1 MLSLIVIL
9 PFFSALLMALVY
21 LGDTNKKRY
30 SFYTIV
36 GIASPVI
43 ITLLSFMVGSRL
55 LSGADTIH
63 ESLFTWISVGDFN
76 ISVSFMAD
84 RLSVVMISFITLIGT
99 LIHIYAAGY
108 MRDDKAYGKFF
119 SYFNLFMGSML
130 LLVLADNPI
139 IMFVGWELVGL
150 SSYFLIGFYHTESKN
165 ITAANKA
172 FILNRVGD
180 FGFIMALSL
189 LFVSLEGTGFTF
201 DSIKSNIHTIE
212 PEMLSLIGVLLFVG
226 AMGKSAQIPLYVWL
240 PDAMAGPTPVSALI
254 HAATMV
260 TAGVYMVARY
270 SFLYVE
276 IPDIGLFIATIGAAS
291 ALFAA
296 IIASYQSD
304 IKKILAY
311 STMSQLGYMFIAVG
325 LGAYSSGIF
334 HVFTHAFFKALLFMG
349 AGAVIIALHHEQNI
363 FKMGGLKKDLKLVY
377 ITMFIATLAISGIPP
392 FAGFFSKDAIL
403 VSAFAHEHYVIWGVG
418 SLTAMLTA
426 FYMFRMLFSV
436 FHSSPKESK
445 KVYALPSSMTTPLVF
460 LAFGSATA
468 GLLGVN
474 EAYGGSSWFN
484 TFLALPDTTIHISHA
499 TEYILGGLNVL
510 LALMGMGLAYKM
522 FAVEAQEAKTD
533 TIFKRVVVNKFYI
546 DEIYEF
552 IILRPLLVLSR
563 LIANTI
569 DPKIFDGFINFNV
582 WGYTKSAQLFSKLQN
597 AKVRFYAMYILIGIS
612 GISFYM
618 LLKLGLLS

>member
-9 PFFSALLMALVY
+9 PFFSALLMAIVY
-21 LGDTNKKRY
+21 LGNTKEKRY
-30 SFYTIV
+30 FFYTLIGV
-36 GIASPVI
+36 GTPAVSTI
-43 ITLLSFMVGSRL
+43 LSFMVGNTL
-55 LSGADTIH
+55 LDGSATIH
-63 ESLFTWISVGDFN
+63 HTLFQWISVGDFN
-76 ISVSFMAD
+76 IEVAFMAD
-84 RLSVVMISFITLIGT
+84 RLSVVMISFITFIGT

-108 MRDDKAYGKFF
+108 MKEDESYGKFF

-139 IMFVGWELVGL
+139 MMFVGWELVGL
-150 SSYFLIGFYHTESKN
+150 SSYLLIGFYHQESSN

-180 FGFIMALSL
+180 FGFIMAISI
-189 LFVSLEGTGFTF
+189 LFISLEGTGFTF
-201 DSIKSNIHTIE
+201 DSIQENIGMID
-212 PEMLSLIGVLLFVG
+212 PDRLSLIGILLFVG

-270 SFLYVE
+270 SFLYE
-276 IPDIGLFIATIGAAS
+276 LIPDVGIFIATIGAAS

-296 IIASYQSD
+296 VIASYQSD

-363 FKMGGLKKDLKLVY
+363 FKMGGLKKELKLVY

-403 VSAFAHEHYVIWGVG
+403 VTAFASEHYIIWGVG

-426 FYMFRMLFSV
+426 FYMFRLFFTV
-436 FHSSPKESK
+436 FHAEPTETK
-445 KVYALPSSMTTPLVF
+445 KVHAVPNSMTTPLVV

-468 GLLGVN
+468 GFLGVN

-484 TFLALPDTTIHISHA
+484 TFLALPDAPLHLSHA
-499 TEYILGGLNVL
+499 KEYMLGGLNVL
-510 LALMGMGLAYKM
+510 LGLLGMWLAYQL
-522 FAVEAQEAKTD
+522 FAKDMREVQEDK
-533 TIFKRVVVNKFYI
+533 IYKKVIINKFYI
-546 DEIYEF
+546 DEIYTF
-552 IILRPLLVLSR
+552 LIVKPLLFLSNF
-563 LIANTI
+563 IAKVM
-569 DPKIFDGFINFNV
+569 DPKIFDGLINLNV
-582 WGYTKSAQLFSKLQN
+582 WTYTKSAVLFAKLQN
-597 AKVRFYAMYILIGIS
+597 GKVRYYALYILVGVS
-612 GISFYM
+612 AMSYYM
-618 LLKLGLLS
+618 LFKLGVVS